1 MSDKYFQLKISADSQ
16 VNDLVV
22 GFLSDVGAEGFVE
35 EGTGL
40 SCYFSEDKWN
50 PAFESDVREFLESLK
65 EQGKISRF
73 DVGVTTIRNQDWNKQ
88 WEESIVP
95 VEVTENIVIKPSWK
109 EYVGPA
115 KIVIEIDPKMSFGT
129 GHHETTRMM
138 VQELEH
144 YIKGNERVL
153 DVGTGTGVLAI
164 AAIKLGAEL
173 CVAVDND
180 SWSIGNSRENI
191 ERNGV
196 ADKIRL
202 VKGEIE
208 SVQEDEFDIV
218 AANLNRN
225 TLIYIREDLYR
236 KCKDGG
242 ILLLAGVLTADE
254 KDVSGYYGQVGFRL
268 VETRREAEWSAL
280 VLSK

>member
-1 MSDKYFQLKISADSQ
+1 MSDKYFQLKISADTQ

-22 GFLSDVGAEGFVE
+22 GFLSNVGAEGFVE
-35 EGTGL
+35 EGRVL
-40 SCYFSEDKWN
+40 VCYFSEDRWK
-50 PAFESDVREFLESLK
+50 PSFESDVTGFLNSLK
-65 EQGKISRF
+65 GQGKISKF
-73 DVGVTTIRNQDWNKQ
+73 DVSVTTIRNQDWNKQ

-138 VQELEH
+138 VQELERC
-144 YIKGNERVL
+144 IKGNERVL

-164 AAIKLGAEL
+164 AAIKLGAEF

-180 SWSIGNSRENI
+180 TWSIGNSRENI

-208 SVQEDEFDIV
+208 SVQEDGFDIV

-236 KCKDGG
+236 KCRSGG
-242 ILLLAGVLTADE
+242 FLLLAGVLTADE
-254 KDVSGYYGQVGFRL
+254 QDVTDYYGQVGFKL
-268 VETRREAEWSAL
+268 LDTRREAEWSAL
-280 VLSK
+280 VLTK